1 MEGAKGGMDFEDA
14 KQRRGSKLVYLRE
27 PWLNLIVA
35 DKYKEDTSY
44 AWIEIAKFYATLT
57 AQKKAKKVAIQQDGD
72 TYYWMSFNLI
82 ISRLWHYGIRSKSTV
97 SRALHLL
104 CNPTS
109 KSPPLLKRIQKRDS
123 NGHIRLYYAKTDT
136 FDDLFDTDPE
146 WAEDNEF
153 EYKSS
158 DEDDVF
164 DDEESPSGEIPH
176 AEEKPVE
183 LFTFPDW
190 WDHFWEEVS
199 ATGKY
204 TDKIYK
210 DKYPTV
216 VNGYVQDAV
225 KAISSILEGVYYDKG
240 FYGEFHDVKYD
251 LSAVTIDSIIDAMK
265 KYNVKEAVTMKE
277 VVCPFAGKGK
287 NSRKSRFISLVC
299 VGTEWPKDNV
309 PVKPKSFYEAD
320 KPDKSPDWIWEPH
333 QLPSLYPEIQ
343 QDDRKFWGFY
353 VTAMEYIDDCQK
365 NKGTDRTKWG
375 LWAKL
380 NNGLTN
386 PANNIFMDIFR
397 SAKEAGMPLDEVYS
411 LHMGDVDNFLW
422 ILTAR
427 RVKHSHGIKILPDGA
442 TKDNNYIYEHGPLN
456 RAVYEKKGAKR

>member
-1 MEGAKGGMDFEDA
+1 MACITKEDYTKMCKKR
-14 KQRRGSKLVYLRE
+14 KQLVYLKLQGFLYAE
-27 PWLNLIVA
+27 A
-35 DKYKEDTSY
+35 DKYWEVYDCAEWLIICQWFYAFYRDAVNKKITKYRPTDKQQY
-44 AWIEIAKFYATLT
+44 AWVSYKWL
-57 AQKKAKKVAIQQDGD
+57 AQ
-72 TYYWMSFNLI
+72 
-82 ISRLWHYGIRSKSTV
+82 RLGAYGIRNPDTIGRWFTKLSTDTPNAP
-97 SRALHLL
+97 ALLKKWVVFDEDTQHSSVYL
-104 CNPTS
+104 CPTEACVQLFAVPTS
-109 KSPPLLKRIQKRDS
+109 TEDMADYVARI
-123 NGHIRLYYAKTDT
+123 
-136 FDDLFDTDPE
+136 
-146 WAEDNEF
+146 AEE
-153 EYKSS
+153 SS
-158 DEDDVF
+158 DDNFSEED
-164 DDEESPSGEIPH
+164 SQPP
-176 AEEKPVE
+176 EKPAE
-183 LFTFPDW
+183 PFTFPDW

-225 KAISSILEGVYYDKG
+225 KAISSIMDGTYYDKG

-251 LSAVTIDSIIDAMK
+251 LSAITIDSIINAMK
-265 KYNVKEAVTMKE
+265 KYNTKEPVTMKE

-299 VGTEWPKDNV
+299 VGTEWPKDNA
-309 PVKPKSFYEAD
+309 PVKPKKLPEAD
-320 KPDKSPDWIWEPH
+320 KPENTPNWIWESH

-397 SAKEAGMPLDEVYS
+397 SAKEAEMSLDDVYS
-411 LHMGDVDNFLW
+411 MHMGDCNNFLW

-442 TKDNNYIYEHGPLN
+442 TPSNDYVYASGPLN
-456 RAVYEKKGAKR
+456 RSVYEKKGAKR